1 MLTIIARFKMRAG
14 KEEEALESATKMGE
28 SVKAQEPGVL
38 AYLVHRSQDEPSE
51 IVFVEAY
58 ADDAAFQ
65 AHAQTPHMG
74 ELRARFAELFD
85 PSQMKI
91 ERLERVG
98 GFARG
103 DAG

>member
-1 MLTIIARFKMRAG
+1 MITIIARFKMQAG

-28 SVKAQEPGVL
+28 SVKAEEPGVL
-38 AYLVHRSQDEPSE
+38 AYLVHRSQNEPSE
-51 IVFVEAY
+51 IVFVEVY
-58 ADDAAFQ
+58 TDDAAFQ

-85 PSQMKI
+85 PSKVQI

-98 GFARG
+98 GFARPE
-103 DAG
+103 AG